1 MSPLVRGQ
9 ALDQVWS
16 DGRERVVL
24 QFEPALGRSELTR
37 IRISV
42 GPERA
47 PASAAVGA
55 PGPMDGAG
63 AR

>member
-1 MSPLVRGQ
+1 M
-9 ALDQVWS
+9 
-16 DGRERVVL
+16 L